1 MPGETLNQNSEQVD
15 NQSNQENEWTNTS
28 QPGTETITLD
38 AEPKG
43 NEGDFDE
50 DDVNIELID
59 DMPESGNTEE
69 GKDMPSEEDKDGIT
83 GSDHEAKETGTS
95 KDDMHY
101 AKQLYVE
108 PTAQTESTKEPDPR
122 DTRIH
127 DVEKAHYMARAEKP
141 FRDEIDAILDDRDKR
156 DIEAAK
162 KGEVA
167 GFSEADLYEIAKLNE
182 KAEKEAQRAEEN
194 YDRKKIGEKLLNGI
208 RLTEQEQAIVDRII
222 EKGDNSQREL
232 QQREAERQTALV
244 KENIRQEQE
253 RDEKNAMIEGEINSI
268 VYNEDHPL
276 HKAYVKEYQKIFEMG
291 RSNYDS
297 FAKSLEE
304 IKRKIENGELVG
316 QQDIEAA
323 EYQKEA
329 MAIYEDHVKK
339 AAYNNVK
346 LIANINE
353 ALGQE
358 PDGKPSKKK
367 SIFQKILGK

>member
-28 QPGTETITLD
+28 HPGTETITLD
-38 AEPKG
+38 TELKG

-69 GKDMPSEEDKDGIT
+69 DKN
-83 GSDHEAKETGTS
+83 
-95 KDDMHY
+95 
-101 AKQLYVE
+101 
-108 PTAQTESTKEPDPR
+108 EPDPN

-141 FRDEIDAILDDRDKR
+141 FRDEIDAILEDRDKR
-156 DIEAAK
+156 DINAAK
-162 KGEVA
+162 NGEVA

-208 RLTEQEQAIVDRII
+208 KLTDQEQAIVDRII

-232 QQREAERQTALV
+232 QQREAERQKALK

-297 FAKSLEE
+297 FARSLEE
-304 IKRKIENGELVG
+304 IKRKIESGELVS

-323 EYQKEA
+323 EYQRES
-329 MAIYEDHVKK
+329 MARYEDHVKK